1 MAKFGQIW
9 SHWLW
14 QKRFYDTS
22 HRSCK
27 SSLSKKDFFPRILV
41 RITQRPLILAFVLT
55 FFLSFFRVTSNLRPE
70 KNKESDFSL
79 NLTKQMTDNKFIRP
93 AFRTV
98 FGLFDPSE
106 MCLLHVE
113 VWELGKSNW
122 FIMLCVDFC
131 VISIKCYRTNI
142 YLMSKLFWMI
152 YQSNFETATFGIIY
166 TK

>member
-1 MAKFGQIW
+1 MAKKV
-9 SHWLW
+9 LW
-14 QKRFYDTS
+14 YKPQVLQKFTFEKRFFPS
-22 HRSCK
+22 NF
-27 SSLSKKDFFPRILV
+27 SSNHATASYPRL
-41 RITQRPLILAFVLT
+41 RPH
-55 FFLSFFRVTSNLRPE
+55 FLSFFRVTSNLRPE

-113 VWELGKSNW
+113 VWERGKSNW